1 MVSVAVKSLTTHS
14 LSGAEREHSAD
25 TPSSRPC
32 RPPLRDGGV
41 ICFDHL
47 NDE

>member
-1 MVSVAVKSLTTHS
+1 MVSVTIRSLTTRS
-14 LSGAEREHSAD
+14 LSGLEREYGPD

-32 RPPLRDGGV
+32 RSPLRDGGV

>member
-1 MVSVAVKSLTTHS
+1 MVSVTIKSLTTRS
-14 LSGAEREHSAD
+14 LSRTEREYGPD
-25 TPSSRPC
+25 TPISRPC
-32 RPPLRDGGV
+32 RSPQRDGGV